1 MISRRTVLLMLT
13 TVTVCASL
21 PAWAAGG
28 PVGMFDTDNDGTIDL
43 MEAKKAASAVFDR
56 LDRDKDGTLDR
67 RELSRRLSPKEFA
80 AADPDHDGTWTKDE
94 YLAVVEQRFNAAN
107 PDKDGTLDAK
117 ELGSAAGKALLRLM
131 R

>member
-1 MISRRTVLLMLT
+1 MRAGRCRMISRRTVLLMLT
-13 TVTVCASL
+13 TVTVCSSL

-67 RELSRRLSPKEFA
+67 RGPSPGVGPEGIARPRPRHCWQMDQEEKAPGRGAPLQRPQPGQE
-80 AADPDHDGTWTKDE
+80 GTPPRE
-94 YLAVVEQRFNAAN
+94 
-107 PDKDGTLDAK
+107 
-117 ELGSAAGKALLRLM
+117 ELGSPRGE
-131 R
+131 